1 MVGTGR
7 SGESQH
13 LLLPLVGN
21 VRGVIRFVLARVL
34 FQVRA
39 AAKPVDRHDYV
50 RCHLLPLVPIGQ
62 TVFSAGF
69 HLEVIGIE
77 FLVACEKRAPVRIEF
92 EGKFP
97 RVCVGHA
104 RREERCVDI
113 PVERFRIRVEIP
125 RRLVVLVVVALV
137 FVVVRVRFLMVGAN
151 VVARC
156 RSRCRIFFE
165 TAVRNDVLPHLC
177 GECRGQEGEEPEK

>member
-7 SGESQH
+7 RGESQH
-13 LLLPLVGN
+13 LLLPLVGD
-21 VRGVIRFVLARVL
+21 VRGVVRFVLARVL

-39 AAKPVDRHDYV
+39 AAQPVDRNDHV
-50 RCHLLPLVPIGQ
+50 GCHLLPLVPISQ
-62 TVFSAGF
+62 AVLRPGF
-69 HLEVIGIE
+69 HFEVIGVE
-77 FLVACEKRAPVRIEF
+77 LLVAREKRAPVRIEF

-125 RRLVVLVVVALV
+125 RRLVVLVVAVLV
-137 FVVVRVRFLMVGAN
+137 FVAVLVGGFAIGAN
-151 VVARC
+151 LVATCGGR
-156 RSRCRIFFE
+156 RGIFLK